1 MKARKEYI
9 VLAVVLIALGIYLVV
24 DQNDQVHY
32 QLPALKTHQPGAITR
47 LVIERAGQN
56 LELEKKEEKWQI
68 MPQGWTVDE
77 DKIKPL
83 LEAMGQLE
91 LTALVSTGGNDASYG
106 LDKENRIR
114 VTAWAGDEQIRC
126 MDIGKVAP
134 SYQHT
139 FVRVQGHPGVFHAA
153 GSFRR
158 HAAKS
163 PDQLRKE
170 TMEKKEEN
178 QSDSSAAGSQSAT
191 QKAAP

>member
-1 MKARKEYI
+1 MKVRKEYI

-24 DQNDQVHY
+24 NQNDQVHY
-32 QLPALKTHQPGAITR
+32 QLPALKTHQPASITR
-47 LVIERAGQN
+47 ILIERAGQN

-68 MPQGWTVDE
+68 LPQGWTADE

-83 LEAMGQLE
+83 LEATGQVE

-106 LDKENRIR
+106 LDNENRIR

-153 GSFRR
+153 GSFRTD
-158 HAAKS
+158 AAQS
-163 PDQLRKE
+163 PEQLRKE
-170 TMEKKEEN
+170 KARK
-178 QSDSSAAGSQSAT
+178 SIRFFGSRESIH
-191 QKAAP
+191 